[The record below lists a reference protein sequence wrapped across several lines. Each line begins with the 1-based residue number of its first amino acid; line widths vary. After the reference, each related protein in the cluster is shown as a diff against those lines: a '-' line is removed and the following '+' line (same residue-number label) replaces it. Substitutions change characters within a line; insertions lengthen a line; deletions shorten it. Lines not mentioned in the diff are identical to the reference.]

1 MPVFTDYPTTK
12 QTSLNDILGP
22 LATLQQYKQAQQLNP
37 LQVQKAQLEL
47 QQAQAMNPLA
57 LRQQAAET
65 RVSEETANPR
75 IESAKAISGQQQTAE
90 KKAALDFTASQS
102 AIAKQILGGIRN
114 LPQIKNAGDDPKA
127 AMGTLDVAKDLM
139 VQSGLPED
147 TVNSHLKII
156 KDHIGNKPQLLPNV
170 LDNIIG
176 GGLTPQQQQTLQT
189 PQLTTD
195 AIGNPALYRSG
206 PGTLTPAQIQQPN
219 APMGQP
225 MPQGGPLPQG
235 MQLPSGMPSAM
246 QQGVTPTQMQLQYPV
261 RRAGDIRPLSPSEK
275 TDQEAGQTYRN
286 TLVNHATNLTTQRRN
301 LDEIIKQAQDLGEH
315 EWGGGAGFLGMAG
328 RNLSTFLGTEQGVRY
343 KELSKDLAN
352 AQLSNMK
359 ALGLSTDADKTLTAA
374 ANGDYTYPPDVLI
387 NIARRTQA
395 DMTNVELQAK
405 GAQAFAK
412 KYGDNNLK
420 TYQEKWADNA
430 KDSRVFEAIA
440 INNSDLT
447 KEEKIDKIDKLFK
460 GASAQE
466 IDKLTRQKN
475 NLLKLSRTGEL

>member
-189 PQLTTD
+189 PQLTT
-195 AIGNPALYRSG
+195 AAGQPALFT
-206 PGTLTPAQIQQPN
+206 PGQGTITPAQIQQPN
-219 APMGQP
+219 APMGQQ
-225 MPQGGPLPQG
+225 MPQGAPQG
-235 MQLPSGMPSAM
+235 MPQGA

-261 RRAGDIRPLSPSEK
+261 RPAGDIRPLSPSEEADK
-275 TDQEAGQTYRN
+275 VKGQAYRAGLVSRQTDLA
-286 TLVNHATNLTTQRRN
+286 ASRRN
-301 LDEIIKQAQDLGEH
+301 LDEVMKAAAQIEKEDLFTSGVFGAAERNIKGLLGD
-315 EWGGGAGFLGMAG
+315 
-328 RNLSTFLGTEQGVRY
+328 TKY
-343 KELSKDLAN
+343 KQLSKDLAN
-352 AQLSNMK
+352 VQIANIQAQGGSMDTVAGQHLQKM
-359 ALGLSTDADKTLTAA
+359 
-374 ANGDYTYPPDVLI
+374 ANGDETYPPEVLK
-387 NIARRTQA
+387 NIARRTYAEVTNLDMQA
-395 DMTNVELQAK
+395 NA
-405 GAQAFAK
+405 AQKFAQK
-412 KYGDNNLK
+412 FGDNNMN
-420 TYQEKWADNA
+420 TFRQMWAKNA
-430 KDSRVFEAIA
+430 DSKVFEAMNLYNQIE
-440 INNSDLT
+440 DP
-447 KEEKIDKIDKLFK
+447 KQRKI
-460 GASAQE
+460 E
-466 IDKLTRQKN
+466 IDKLLGDDKKARQDFYTKYKN
-475 NLLKLSRTGEL
+475 IQKLEATGEL